1 MGLPFAAALAIK
13 PPRDRAET
21 EAAGEEGDL
30 LPPPLSA
37 SRPPV
42 VFPAWPSYVRPNKL
56 HNQNLNIRNDDPHSK
71 DRLHD
76 WNHQGYSDKL
86 VLVCAILL
94 QARLAHWPI
103 WLTILRYSATPSME
117 ESVIS

>member
-42 VFPAWPSYVRPNKL
+42 VFPGMAF
-56 HNQNLNIRNDDPHSK
+56 
-71 DRLHD
+71 
-76 WNHQGYSDKL
+76 
-86 VLVCAILL
+86 VCKAK
-94 QARLAHWPI
+94 Q
-103 WLTILRYSATPSME
+103 TS
-117 ESVIS
+117 